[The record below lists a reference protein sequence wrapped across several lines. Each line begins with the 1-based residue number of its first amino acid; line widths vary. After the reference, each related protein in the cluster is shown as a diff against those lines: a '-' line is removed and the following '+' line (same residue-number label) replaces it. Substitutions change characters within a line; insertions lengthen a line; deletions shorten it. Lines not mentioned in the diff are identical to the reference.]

1 MSHAATIAAWEIKG
15 LSSTQK
21 LVLLCL
27 AQHAGADGRCWP
39 SLALVAAES
48 CLSPRAAWQGL
59 QDLGKAGLIRIE
71 ARGRNQSN
79 VYILTLDAQ
88 LARPAIAPDAKVAAD
103 AIAPSASIAS
113 SAEGLRTSCYRASH
127 VVPTE
132 VAPRANEPVIEPVKE
147 PVKRKENPFL
157 STDQKAEPINA
168 LSALAALV
176 QGIDP
181 AQDPER
187 DGWQQAWAALQCRS
201 RSLTTTGLP
210 ANVENGWFGVWREHL
225 AKVATPPTVDD
236 MRKFGRWWKAG
247 GASETRKAWF
257 AQLGDVGRM
266 VDWFA
271 RSQAWDEKSP
281 VNAKASTPTPRFGP
295 PPPEEADRINR
306 ERRAA
311 DEEATR
317 IARAA
322 ADERLRIAARPGT
335 EQERLAIEAML
346 NATRPTGE
354 GA

>member
-59 QDLGKAGLIRIE
+59 QDLGKTGLIRIE

-79 VYILTLDAQ
+79 VYVLTLDAQ
-88 LARPAIAPDAKVAAD
+88 VARPAIAPSASMAPD
-103 AIAPSASIAS
+103 AIAPSASMAPGS
-113 SAEGLRTSCYRASH
+113 EGLRTSCYRASH

-132 VAPRANEPVIEPVKE
+132 VAGRANEPVIEPVKE
-147 PVKRKENPFL
+147 PVKRKDNPFSL
-157 STDQKAEPINA
+157 AGQKAEP
-168 LSALAALV
+168 LKPLPALAALV

-187 DGWQQAWAALQCRS
+187 DGWEQAWNALQCHS

-210 ANVENGWFGVWREHL
+210 ANVESGWFGVWRNHL
-225 AKVATPPTVDD
+225 AKVATPPTADD

-266 VDWFA
+266 VEWFA
-271 RSQAWDEKSP
+271 RSQAWDGVSAPNGKRDGP
-281 VNAKASTPTPRFGP
+281 AKPAWNDPSIGT
-295 PPPEEADRINR
+295 DRGLPSA
-306 ERRAA
+306 E
-311 DEEATR
+311 T
-317 IARAA
+317 IAKWN
-322 ADERLRIAARPGT
+322 E
-335 EQERLAIEAML
+335 
-346 NATRPTGE
+346 
-354 GA
+354 